1 MPLIDPNLTMT
12 LVSRSTPTLSPVV
25 NDSPSSEKATPVTQD
40 YRRVRA
46 TPELPITGN
55 FTVKD
60 PLRSAV
66 SEDAAS
72 IMQQFTKGVSVLKKV
87 NQVSGVISH
96 LLDKMR
102 AVRQQ
107 IAPVVTESSANIPT
121 PPIEDNQK
129 VAGMVAETESEKS
142 AEAVV
147 FQKVAPVSLK
157 APSPAQA
164 PLTNY
169 CPGCAGKPQ

>member
-25 NDSPSSEKATPVTQD
+25 NDSPLSAKAIPVVQDEKQARLTPT
-40 YRRVRA
+40 
-46 TPELPITGN
+46 LPITGN

-72 IMQQFTKGVSVLKKV
+72 IMQQFTKGVGVLKKV
-87 NQVSGVISH
+87 NQVSSVISH

-107 IAPVVTESSANIPT
+107 IAPVVTESSANIAT
-121 PPIEDNQK
+121 QPIEDNQK
-129 VAGMVAETESEKS
+129 LAVMVAGTDSEKS
-142 AEAVV
+142 ADTVV

-157 APSPAQA
+157 APSSAQA

>member
-12 LVSRSTPTLSPVV
+12 LVSRLTPTLSPLV
-25 NDSPSSEKATPVTQD
+25 NDSPSSVKVTPVTQD
-40 YRRVRA
+40 YRQVRA

-60 PLRSAV
+60 LLRSAV

-72 IMQQFTKGVSVLKKV
+72 ITQQFTKGVSVLKKV

-107 IAPVVTESSANIPT
+107 IAPVVIESSANIAAQPS
-121 PPIEDNQK
+121 EDNQK
-129 VAGMVAETESEKS
+129 LAVMVAETESEKS
-142 AEAVV
+142 AEVVV
-147 FQKVAPVSLK
+147 FQKAAPVSFK
-157 APSPAQA
+157 APSSAQA

-169 CPGCAGKPQ
+169 CLGCAVKPQ